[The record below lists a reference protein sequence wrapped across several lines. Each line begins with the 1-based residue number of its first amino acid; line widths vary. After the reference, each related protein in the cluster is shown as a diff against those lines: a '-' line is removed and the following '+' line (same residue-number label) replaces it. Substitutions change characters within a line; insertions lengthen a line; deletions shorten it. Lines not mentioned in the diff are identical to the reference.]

1 MYRSTYTDVLAYALR
16 RTATPHDAED
26 VVAATYLTAWRRLD
40 DVLDTTVPVAW
51 LYQVAAGHLA
61 NQRRGDR
68 RLAAF
73 RHRLFSV
80 PPPPPPDP
88 ADAPAAEENRSS
100 VLKALATLPSA
111 DQELLRLVA
120 FEELSPAEIAEAW
133 GVPSRLV
140 RVRLHRARR
149 RLQAALERHA
159 EPSTRRRPMKRKPS
173 GGHNEAKGPSDGPS
187 PDQQGRER

>member
-1 MYRSTYTDVLAYALR
+1 MLAYALR

-40 DVLDTTVPVAW
+40 DVLDATVPVAW
-51 LYQVAAGHLA
+51 LYRVAAGHLA
-61 NQRRGDR
+61 NQRRGSG

-73 RHRLFSV
+73 RHRLFPV
-80 PPPPPPDP
+80 PPPPPDP
-88 ADAPAAEENRSS
+88 ADAPVAAENRAS
-100 VLKALATLPSA
+100 VLRALATLSAA

-120 FEELSPAEIAEAW
+120 FEELSPTEIAEVW

-149 RLQAALERHA
+149 RLQAALERRA
-159 EPSTRRRPMKRKPS
+159 EPSTRRRLKRKPS
-173 GGHNEAKGPSDGPS
+173 DGHNEMREPPEGPS